1 MNERSENLWIE
12 AMKRFFQRK
21 SGNWIVN
28 REEVKKYQ
36 FDPSIP
42 FHVCEFL
49 SSYKNE
55 ERHFSSSHLK
65 LLQEEI
71 LQYRPAANQIQEFK
85 HKLMTLGKYKLLEN
99 LDVEARLSKNDFVSK
114 LNSIN
119 ELAVIDPTVIESNP
133 MLLNRSVWGLCQ
145 IEYDGQ
151 EESRQARGAERIRV
165 VNFIPIETSGVS
177 PRAVKEA
184 FSSIGEQYGSDQCLQ
199 IWAEIMLA
207 TLGHRPSHFDLQN
220 EEGFKKY
227 LTHLTRLVPL
237 VVDNVFLIETG
248 NPGNG
253 KTTAANRS
261 AYSHAVPINVVSM
274 AKIFFHSGTRQPGV
288 IQGLDYLAFDDV
300 QASGGWRNIDSLSAT
315 LLGFMNN
322 STIGQVTVPPSYRG
336 NSGCSISFLGNTRGE
351 SCLKNPN
358 QYFANVPESM
368 RQNQFLDRINAY
380 IDGHEIEKF
389 DSPWGGEAL
398 QADIFNRF
406 LYELRRNRNLRL
418 DFSRWFGDEYVELKN
433 VGARCRHSIQ
443 TISTG
448 LLLLAF
454 PQYTNIKGTRR
465 MEQPDAELLRIIL
478 KHAIELR
485 QNVRFLISRSGSY
498 QPDLTA
504 NYNEPISFF
513 DKWS

>member
-1 MNERSENLWIE
+1 MSERNENLWIE

-28 REEVKKYQ
+28 REEVKRYQ

-55 ERHFSSSHLK
+55 ERHFSLSHLR

-85 HKLMTLGKYKLLEN
+85 HKLMTLGKYKLLET

-119 ELAVIDPTVIESNP
+119 ELGVVDPLVIEANP
-133 MLLNRSVWGLCQ
+133 MLLNRSVWGLCG
-145 IEYDGQ
+145 IEYGDDG
-151 EESRQARGAERIRV
+151 GIRITS
-165 VNFIPIETSGVS
+165 FIPIETSGVN
-177 PRAVKEA
+177 PRSVKEA

-199 IWAEIMLA
+199 IWAKILLA
-207 TLGHRPSHFDLQN
+207 TLGLNPSKFDLRT
-220 EEGFKKY
+220 EDDFRKY
-227 LTHLTRLVPL
+227 LIHLTRLVPL
-237 VVDNVFLIETG
+237 VVDNIFLVETG

-261 AYSHAVPINVVSM
+261 AYSHAIPIDVVSM
-274 AKIFFHSGTRQPGV
+274 AKIFYHSGIKQPGA
-288 IQGLDYLAFDDV
+288 IQGLDYLAFDDI
-300 QASGGWRNIDSLSAT
+300 QITGGWKKIDSLSAT

-322 STIGQVTVPPSYRG
+322 STIGQVNVPPSYKG
-336 NSGCSISFLGNTRGE
+336 NSGCSISFLGNTKGE

-358 QYFANVPESM
+358 QYFSHVPESM
-368 RQNQFLDRINAY
+368 RQTQFLDRINAY
-380 IDGHEIEKF
+380 IDGHEIHKF
-389 DSPWGGEAL
+389 DQPWNGEAL

-406 LYELRRNRNLRL
+406 LYELRRNKNLRM
-418 DFSRWFGDEYVELKN
+418 DFSRWFSDDYVELRN

-443 TISTG
+443 AVSTG

-454 PQYTNIKGTRR
+454 PQYTNVKGTRR

-478 KHAIELR
+478 NHAIELR

-498 QPDLTA
+498 QADLTA
-504 NYNEPISFF
+504 NYNEPISFA